1 MLTFYY
7 IICDVPKKEKYEIK
21 KLIFIDNKL
30 DSIDNLNLNMGQVS
44 KLKNNLSESQY
55 KIINDCNVNL
65 DSFLKNINLFIA

>member
-44 KLKNNLSESQY
+44 KLKNNLFENQY

>member
-7 IICDVPKKEKYEIK
+7 IMCDVPKKDKYEVK

-30 DSIDNLNLNMGQVS
+30 ESIDNLNLNMGQVS
-44 KLKNNLSESQY
+44 KLKNNLSEGQF

>member
-30 DSIDNLNLNMGQVS
+30 DSIDNFNLNLGQVS
-44 KLKNNLSESQY
+44 KLKNSLSESQY
-55 KIINDCNVNL
+55 KIINDCYVNL

>member
-30 DSIDNLNLNMGQVS
+30 DSIDNFNLNLGQVS
-44 KLKNNLSESQY
+44 KLKNSLSENQY
-55 KIINDCNVNL
+55 KIINDCYVNL

>member
-30 DSIDNLNLNMGQVS
+30 DSIDNLNLSMGQVS
-44 KLKNNLSESQY
+44 KLKNNLSEGQY